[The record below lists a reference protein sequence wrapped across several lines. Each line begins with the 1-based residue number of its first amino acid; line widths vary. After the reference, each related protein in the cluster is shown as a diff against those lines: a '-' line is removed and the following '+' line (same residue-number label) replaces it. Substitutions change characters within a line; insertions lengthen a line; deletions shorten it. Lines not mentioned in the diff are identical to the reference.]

1 MPHCGVFGVSWF
13 SRFMRRSLCLL
24 LFASV
29 AVCPLMQAQAEGVA
43 SVAQGGGTPPGLS
56 APVPG
61 RKPPL
66 PVGAHID
73 AYTKFGSDRRLTGVE
88 AFVPLSWDGQVL
100 TFTDLR
106 FVGDDADGRE
116 FNAGLGARRV
126 SDDGSYIL
134 SGYGFFDRRR
144 SSTGNLYSQMTAG
157 AEVLTEDWDFRV
169 NGYLPL
175 SKERVLSETRT
186 ALPASLTL
194 SGTGILASGGEAI
207 AQAIEH
213 PMAGADIEIGR
224 KLPFL
229 ESTWFADTRAYAGA
243 FHFDAEGVR
252 AMDGLRFR
260 IETAPLSWLRFGAE
274 HQQDNI
280 RGETDFV
287 EARVRIPLDFWKSR
301 EGRSATRP
309 EGILNRL
316 DTRISRDVDVVTQ
329 GVTQTRDERIDDVP
343 VLNADTGTAQKVWVV
358 DNEAAGGGDG
368 SVEHPFNTL
377 AAAQAAAGAHDI
389 VYVRAGDGSSTGMN
403 AGVTLGQTGQRLI
416 GSGVALDFDAN
427 TMQVSGIPGGVA
439 SGAVIRAATA
449 APLIT
454 NAGGNGVSITAD
466 DVEVAGFT
474 VNGAADNGI
483 YARNADG
490 VTIRDVTASG
500 STNDGIKIEADG
512 AAVDLTGVVIEG
524 VSATGNR
531 NGIRLYAR
539 SDASL
544 AAKVESSAATGNSQH
559 GVIVYDDSTAG
570 AVDADL
576 GGGSQGSAGLNAIT
590 GNTLEDLAL
599 DTDGAALFAQNNW
612 WGQAGGPTATEIYDG
627 APLDT
632 GLVGHWTFDEGSGAT
647 AYDRSGNGNNGT
659 LINAPVWISGINGGA
674 LQFNGNNS
682 YVNIPDPVSGILD
695 FDINSNFTLSAW
707 VNPNNLGNQP
717 FIIDKRHSFGG
728 PISGYTF
735 YLEFTGFP
743 SLRLGNGSVANGYSA
758 GGGPYAIGTWHYYT
772 ISVNRTGNATFYAD
786 GTQLGTA
793 NVSGFGDIGG
803 VQSIFIGTKDATASN
818 TLNGLIDDVRVYN
831 RALSASEIAEL
842 YRMDTTGTVTTT
854 GALASAP

>member
-1 MPHCGVFGVSWF
+1 
-13 SRFMRRSLCLL
+13 MRRSLCLL
-24 LFASV
+24 LIAGV
-29 AVCPLMQAQAEGVA
+29 AICPLMQAQAGEGV
-43 SVAQGGGTPPGLS
+43 
-56 APVPG
+56 PVPG

-100 TFTDLR
+100 SFADLR

-116 FNAGLGARRV
+116 FNAGLGLRRV

-134 SGYGFFDRRR
+134 GGYGFFDRRR

-157 AEVLTEDWDFRV
+157 AELLTEDWDFRA

-213 PMAGADIEIGR
+213 PMAGADFEIGR

-252 AMDGLRFR
+252 AMDGFRFR

-329 GVTQTRDERIDDVP
+329 GGTQTRDERIDDVP

-377 AAAQAAAGAHDI
+377 AAAQGAAGAHDI

-466 DVEVAGFT
+466 DVEVAGLT

-483 YARNADG
+483 YARNAAG

-500 STNDGIKIEADG
+500 NTNDGVRVEADG

-524 VSATGNR
+524 VSATGNT

-544 AAKVESSAATGNSQH
+544 AAKVEGSAATGNSQH

-570 AVDADL
+570 DVDADL
-576 GGGSQGSAGLNAIT
+576 GGGTQGSAGLNAIT

-632 GLVGHWTFDEGSGAT
+632 GLVGHWTFDEGSGTT

-659 LINAPVWISGINGGA
+659 LTNGPIWTTGQLGGA
-674 LQFNGNNS
+674 LSFDGVNDFVDMGDVLDLSPDYTIVAWFNSNSLLGAQRIVFKDSPYALSLNDGGSGRLRHFNRSQSSIITDGIPAQIATGVYYHAVASFDSASHIRVLYVNGVVSRQTSGVVGVTANTATPFRIGGSGSGYFFNG
-682 YVNIPDPVSGILD
+682 
-695 FDINSNFTLSAW
+695 
-707 VNPNNLGNQP
+707 Q
-717 FIIDKRHSFGG
+717 
-728 PISGYTF
+728 
-735 YLEFTGFP
+735 
-743 SLRLGNGSVANGYSA
+743 
-758 GGGPYAIGTWHYYT
+758 
-772 ISVNRTGNATFYAD
+772 
-786 GTQLGTA
+786 
-793 NVSGFGDIGG
+793 
-803 VQSIFIGTKDATASN
+803 
-818 TLNGLIDDVRVYN
+818 IDDVRIYN

>member
-1 MPHCGVFGVSWF
+1 
-13 SRFMRRSLCLL
+13 MRRSLCLL
-24 LFASV
+24 LIAGV
-29 AVCPLMQAQAEGVA
+29 AVCPLMQAQAGEGA
-43 SVAQGGGTPPGLS
+43 S
-56 APVPG
+56 VPG

-66 PVGAHID
+66 PVGAYID

-100 TFTDLR
+100 SFTDLR

-116 FNAGLGARRV
+116 FNAGLGLRRV

-134 SGYGFFDRRR
+134 GGYGFFDRRR

-157 AEVLTEDWDFRV
+157 AELLTEDWDFRA

-213 PMAGADIEIGR
+213 PMAGADFEIGR

-252 AMDGLRFR
+252 AMDGFRFR
-260 IETAPLSWLRFGAE
+260 VETAPLSWLRFGAE

-280 RGETDFV
+280 RGETDFI
-287 EARVRIPLDFWKSR
+287 EARVRIPLDFWK
-301 EGRSATRP
+301 GRKDRTDTRP

-329 GVTQTRDERIDDVP
+329 GGTQTRDERIDDVP
-343 VLNADTGTAQKVWVV
+343 VLNADTGTEQKIYVV

-368 SVEHPFNTL
+368 SMDAPFNTL

-389 VYVRAGDGSSTGMN
+389 VYVRAGDGTSTGMN

-416 GSGVALDFDAN
+416 GSGVALTFDTD
-427 TMQVSGIPGGVA
+427 TMTAPGIPGGVA
-439 SGAVIRAATA
+439 GGMVIAAATA

-454 NAGGNGVSITAD
+454 NAGGNGISITAD
-466 DVEVAGFT
+466 DVEVAGLT
-474 VNGAADNGI
+474 VNGAGDNGI

-500 STNDGIKIEADG
+500 NTNDGVRVEADG
-512 AAVDLTGVVIEG
+512 AAVDLTGVVIED
-524 VSATGNR
+524 VSASGNR
-531 NGIRLYAR
+531 NGIRLYAQNN
-539 SDASL
+539 ASL
-544 AAKVESSAATGNSQH
+544 AAKVEGSAATGNTQH

-570 AVDADL
+570 DVDADL
-576 GGGSQGSAGLNAIT
+576 GGGDQGSAGLNILT

-599 DTDGAALFAQNNW
+599 DTDGAAVSAQNNW
-612 WGQAGGPTATEIYDG
+612 WGQAGGPDTDDPSDGKASQIYYG
-627 APLDT
+627 APIDS
-632 GLVGHWTFDEGSGAT
+632 GLVGNWTFDSEWTSNTT
-647 AYDRSGNGNNGT
+647 AYDRSGSNNAGT
-659 LINAPVWISGINGGA
+659 LTNGPTWTTGQLNGA
-674 LQFNGNNS
+674 LSFDGADDS
-682 YVNIPDPVSGILD
+682 VNVGDPVSGVLD
-695 FDINSNFTLSAW
+695 FGTGNFSISLWAKTTDPTHFKMLISKHTVPGNPGASGVGYEIAVPNTNPTRLQFWYTDVATTASSAHG
-707 VNPNNLGNQP
+707 PAGSNLGDGNWHHVVVS
-717 FIIDKRHSFGG
+717 IDRS
-728 PISGYTF
+728 
-735 YLEFTGFP
+735 
-743 SLRLGNGSVANGYSA
+743 
-758 GGGPYAIGTWHYYT
+758 
-772 ISVNRTGNATFYAD
+772 
-786 GTQLGTA
+786 
-793 NVSGFGDIGG
+793 IGG
-803 VQSIFIGTKDATASN
+803 IRRIYLDTALGGTPASLPNSISNAASFRIGAGSTS
-818 TLNGLIDDVRVYN
+818 TLHANAMIDDVRIYN

-842 YRMDTTGTVTTT
+842 YRMDATGTVTTT
-854 GALASAP
+854 GALSSAP

>member
-1 MPHCGVFGVSWF
+1 
-13 SRFMRRSLCLL
+13 
-24 LFASV
+24 
-29 AVCPLMQAQAEGVA
+29 MQAQAGEG
-43 SVAQGGGTPPGLS
+43 

-100 TFTDLR
+100 SFTDLR

-116 FNAGLGARRV
+116 FNAGLGLRRV

-134 SGYGFFDRRR
+134 GGYGFFDRRR

-157 AEVLTEDWDFRV
+157 AEILTEDWDFRA

-252 AMDGLRFR
+252 AMDGFRFR
-260 IETAPLSWLRFGAE
+260 VETAPLSWLRFGAE

-287 EARVRIPLDFWKSR
+287 EARVRIPFDFWKSR

-466 DVEVAGFT
+466 DVEVAGLT

-483 YARNADG
+483 YARNAAG

-500 STNDGIKIEADG
+500 NTNDGVRVEADG

-531 NGIRLYAR
+531 NGIRLYAHI
-539 SDASL
+539 DASL
-544 AAKVESSAATGNSQH
+544 AAKVEGSAATGNSQH

-570 AVDADL
+570 DVDADL

-599 DTDGAALFAQNNW
+599 DTDGAALFAENNW
-612 WGQAGGPTATEIYDG
+612 WGQAGGPVATEIYDG

-632 GLVGHWTFDEGSGAT
+632 GLVGNWTFDEGSGTT
-647 AYDRSGNGNNGT
+647 AYDRSGNGNNGILT
-659 LINAPVWISGINGGA
+659 NGPTWTTGQLGGA
-674 LQFNGNNS
+674 LSSGGNA
-682 YVNIPDPVSGILD
+682 YVNVPDSNSLDLPDTLTVSLWLKPTALYVGYA
-695 FDINSNFTLSAW
+695 INPIQKWTNTADANYVLYYFGTTGGGLIGKTIFYANRGGAWGAIGSTGYTPALGSWVQIVLSY
-707 VNPNNLGNQP
+707 N
-717 FIIDKRHSFGG
+717 S
-728 PISGYTF
+728 ISGGQMYV
-735 YLEFTGFP
+735 
-743 SLRLGNGSVANGYSA
+743 NGVPFGS
-758 GGGPYAIGTWHYYT
+758 GGGTGTLLT
-772 ISVNRTGNATFYAD
+772 NNVPL
-786 GTQLGTA
+786 QLGK
-793 NVSGFGDIGG
+793 V
-803 VQSIFIGTKDATASN
+803 V
-818 TLNGLIDDVRVYN
+818 GLIDDVRIYN